1 MEDQFFLNATTPP
14 PSPALHF
21 EPMSAWYSLS
31 SAMEI
36 HGTELNYSP
45 DHSQDCFLTPYWEI
59 STDYGLQFDSAL
71 SSIASSPATSIS
83 PFQDLPELS
92 SFHEESAVSVLNP
105 NADTG
110 SKASNSRKRKAIPEV
125 KTEETS
131 SAPSRFVTKV
141 SGKTEEPNE
150 KRCSSKENNTVT
162 NPQESPK
169 DYIHVRAR
177 RGEATDRH
185 SLAERVRR
193 EKISEKMKILQ
204 DLVPGCSKIIGKAL
218 VLDQIINY
226 VQSLQ
231 SQVEFLSMQLAS
243 VSSAMDFNVD
253 PVMSEDIFRQALT
266 QPIDSSASAFFGQ
279 QNPEPYSS
287 VSNGTMVLV

>member
-1 MEDQFFLNATTPP
+1 MEDQFFLNATIPP
-14 PSPALHF
+14 PSP
-21 EPMSAWYSLS
+21 WCSLS
-31 SAMEI
+31 SAMDI

-71 SSIASSPATSIS
+71 SSMASSPATSIS
-83 PFQDLPELS
+83 PFQDMPELA
-92 SFHEESAVSVLNP
+92 SFHEESAVSVLNT

-110 SKASNSRKRKAIPEV
+110 SKTSDSRKRKAIPEA

-131 SAPSRFVTKV
+131 STPSRIVTKV
-141 SGKTEEPNE
+141 SGKTQEPNE
-150 KRCSSKENNTVT
+150 KRCKSK
-162 NPQESPK
+162 PQESPK

-193 EKISEKMKILQ
+193 EKISERMKILQ
-204 DLVPGCSKIIGKAL
+204 DLVPGCSKMIGKAL

-231 SQVEFLSMQLAS
+231 SQVEFLSMKLAS
-243 VSSAMDFNVD
+243 VSSTMDFHVD
-253 PVMSEDIFRQALT
+253 PVMSEDIFCQALA
-266 QPIDSSASAFFGQ
+266 QPVVSSASAFFGQ

>member
-1 MEDQFFLNATTPP
+1 MEDQFFLNATIPP
-14 PSPALHF
+14 PSPALYF
-21 EPMSAWYSLS
+21 EPMSWCALS
-31 SAMEI
+31 SAMDI

-71 SSIASSPATSIS
+71 SSMASSPATSIS
-83 PFQDLPELS
+83 PFQDMPELAS
-92 SFHEESAVSVLNP
+92 LHEESAVSVLNT
-105 NADTG
+105 NTDTG
-110 SKASNSRKRKAIPEV
+110 SETLDSRKR
-125 KTEETS
+125 
-131 SAPSRFVTKV
+131 KV
-141 SGKTEEPNE
+141 SGKTEEPNQ
-150 KRCSSKENNTVT
+150 KRCKSEENNTV
-162 NPQESPK
+162 NKPQESPK

-177 RGEATDRH
+177 RGQATDRH

-204 DLVPGCSKIIGKAL
+204 DLVPGCSKMIGKAL

-231 SQVEFLSMQLAS
+231 SQVEFLSLKLAS
-243 VSSAMDFNVD
+243 VSSTMDFNVD
-253 PVMSEDIFRQALT
+253 PVMSEDIFRQALA
-266 QPIDSSASAFFGQ
+266 QPVDSSASAFFGQ
-279 QNPEPYSS
+279 QNPELHSS